1 MEGRK
6 EMGNELTIEMCQEKF
21 DEAVEVVR
29 QNVDVV
35 RQAFLFSECLKFLK
49 KAADVLKRLRKEFNV
64 DMALAYCVSLDVM
77 INDVIERGVAKVNA

>member
-1 MEGRK
+1 
-6 EMGNELTIEMCQEKF
+6 MGNELTIEKCQEKF

-35 RQAFLFSECLKFLK
+35 RQAFLFSECLMFLK
-49 KAADVLKRLRKEFNV
+49 KAADVLKRLRKNFNS